1 MQLYKKSPD
10 SLICVKLSMIQGLWL
25 FIDDCGNIIRH
36 LPMYIHNFCAVISE
50 KYLLP
55 RSRATD
61 EYGHMTFGYS
71 LKPHLNTFIKGC
83 KLYLVCHKKV
93 RLNSVALNP
102 S

>member
-55 RSRATD
+55 RSKATD
-61 EYGHMTFGYS
+61 EYGHMTFGFT
-71 LKPHLNTFIKGC
+71 H
-83 KLYLVCHKKV
+83 
-93 RLNSVALNP
+93 
-102 S
+102 